1 MGFYFLPRAEDMT
14 ATTYQGQDTCVVVRR
29 KMEYGQKSVEVCQE
43 AQRISSWTRGLISSE
58 ELEKY
63 LSTIVPRLLQ
73 EKFFDDSMN
82 ILSLYPKNF
91 GYSIGGY
98 SHRER
103 WPRTQ

>member
-1 MGFYFLPRAEDMT
+1 MDE
-14 ATTYQGQDTCVVVRR
+14 
-29 KMEYGQKSVEVCQE
+29 KSEEVNQE
-43 AQRISSWTRGLISSE
+43 AQCISSWTWGLISSE

-82 ILSLYPKNF
+82 ILSLYPKFF
-91 GYSIGGY
+91 GYSLGGY

-103 WPRTQ
+103 WPRTR